1 MTKVIDTKA
10 LSNEQLQTL
19 VAELIARTAIQEL
32 KIDALSKR
40 QAKFQRLAELLVE
53 QFNAL
58 EVQVNVNRIVK

>member
-19 VAELIARTAIQEL
+19 VAELIALTAIQEL

-58 EVQVNVNRIVK
+58 EVQVNVNQIVK

>member
-1 MTKVIDTKA
+1 MTKVIDIKA
-10 LSNEQLQTL
+10 LSDKQLQL
-19 VAELIARTAIQEL
+19 LIAELITLTAIQEQ

-58 EVQVNVNRIVK
+58 EVKVNTQ

>member
-19 VAELIARTAIQEL
+19 VAELIALTAIQEL

-58 EVQVNVNRIVK
+58 EIQVNINRIVK

>member
-10 LSNEQLQTL
+10 LSNEHLQTL
-19 VAELIARTAIQEL
+19 VAELIALTAIQEL

-58 EVQVNVNRIVK
+58 EIQVNINQIVK

>member
-19 VAELIARTAIQEL
+19 VAELIALTAIQEL
-32 KIDALSKR
+32 KIDALTKR

>member
-19 VAELIARTAIQEL
+19 VAELIALTAIQEL

-58 EVQVNVNRIVK
+58 EVQVNINQIVK

>member
-19 VAELIARTAIQEL
+19 VAELIALTAIQEL